1 MGVKED
7 ESSDKNQDN
16 SNISSEDVKDEE
28 EGSFTKNELTKELL
42 KSIVSSLDPKEATKL
57 LEKAANMKKDDKIS
71 IETLKELI
79 DSKEEKEANDF
90 DEDQPLSQKRK
101 RGRPKTPTKEKSAK
115 KPKTAETKGSRR
127 SRRLLDDDEGATVP
141 PTEGQADD

>member
-1 MGVKED
+1 MEKEKVKED

-42 KSIVSSLDPKEATKL
+42 KSIVSSLDPKESTKL

-79 DSKEEKEANDF
+79 DSKEEKETNDL

-101 RGRPKTPTKEKSAK
+101 RGKPKTPTKEKL
-115 KPKTAETKGSRR
+115 PRR
-127 SRRLLDDDEGATVP
+127 KVRDAVEGYLMMTREPLCLQQKNKLMILL
-141 PTEGQADD
+141 